1 MLKFVGKVDGSGK
14 KEFEGNVS
22 YFINSL
28 QTKENGALSI
38 IEIKTKE
45 LYDICEEIEID
56 IAVSCYKDKIF
67 YKQI

>member
-1 MLKFVGKVDGSGK
+1 MLKFIGKVDGAGK

-28 QTKENGALSI
+28 QVKENGALSI

-45 LYDICEEIEID
+45 LFDIGEEIEID